1 MYVSLWLNAVAAVQM
16 LYIEH
21 IFVFFMTSLLKMEII
36 LSARK
41 PHYHSRLSKPNLK
54 ILSSYRKK
62 NQGNKIPKQYVLN
75 TFPDCLMTRIS
86 NNFFKIKYDVKV
98 VKLFTDVLRKSC
110 SDELYGKHLCR
121 SLFLNKVSHLLTKE
135 RLIHR

>member
-41 PHYHSRLSKPNLK
+41 PHYHSRLSKSNLK

-62 NQGNKIPKQYVLN
+62 N
-75 TFPDCLMTRIS
+75 
-86 NNFFKIKYDVKV
+86 
-98 VKLFTDVLRKSC
+98 
-110 SDELYGKHLCR
+110 
-121 SLFLNKVSHLLTKE
+121 
-135 RLIHR
+135 